1 MSRAAVQELA
11 QRFIKALIAG
21 DMPELLD
28 CYDDDIVFE
37 APGLPMIIGKA
48 GVEKH
53 YRMVF
58 GLKVTACRQVP
69 ERIEERAD
77 CVIEAGSYVCIA
89 ANILGADKKW
99 TRDQA
104 AIGGNVVRLYKLF
117 SAVLDQTVQNRRE
130 TSFIL
135 SRLAFRNDRHDQIP
149 PAGVLSEADR

>member
-21 DMPELLD
+21 DMPALLD

-37 APGLPMIIGKA
+37 APGLPMILGKA

-58 GLKVTACRQVP
+58 GLNVTACRQVP

-77 CVIEAGSYVCIA
+77 CVIEAGSYVM
-89 ANILGADKKW
+89 NLSPPGAGPIEDRGKYLLVYRQTGGKW
-99 TRDQA
+99 RMWFDMVHSDTSA
-104 AIGGNVVRLYKLF
+104 TVAGG
-117 SAVLDQTVQNRRE
+117 
-130 TSFIL
+130 
-135 SRLAFRNDRHDQIP
+135 
-149 PAGVLSEADR
+149 

>member
-77 CVIEAGSYVCIA
+77 CVIEAGSYVM
-89 ANILGADKKW
+89 N
-99 TRDQA
+99 
-104 AIGGNVVRLYKLF
+104 
-117 SAVLDQTVQNRRE
+117 
-130 TSFIL
+130 
-135 SRLAFRNDRHDQIP
+135 LA
-149 PAGVLSEADR
+149 PAGAPPIEDRGKYLLVYRQTGGKWRMWFDMVHSDTSATVAGG